1 MTELPSPNTPASNGL
16 RSHLQELAKLLHE
29 ADHLDPEA
37 QQTLA
42 DLVAELGEALEAG
55 NLEAASTAHLADST
69 AHLVEALRR
78 PRHGVLA
85 AARDRLRR
93 AAALAGAEAP
103 VATGFLHRLIEALS
117 NIGI

>member
-1 MTELPSPNTPASNGL
+1 MTDQPSPADGL
-16 RSHLQELAKLLHE
+16 RSHLQELAELLHE

-55 NLEAASTAHLADST
+55 NLEAASTTHLADST
-69 AHLVEALRR
+69 DHLLQALRSQ
-78 PRHGVLA
+78 RHGVLA
-85 AARDRLRR
+85 ATREKLRR
-93 AAALAGAEAP
+93 AAALIGAEAP
-103 VATGFLHRLIEALS
+103 VATGFLHRLMNALS